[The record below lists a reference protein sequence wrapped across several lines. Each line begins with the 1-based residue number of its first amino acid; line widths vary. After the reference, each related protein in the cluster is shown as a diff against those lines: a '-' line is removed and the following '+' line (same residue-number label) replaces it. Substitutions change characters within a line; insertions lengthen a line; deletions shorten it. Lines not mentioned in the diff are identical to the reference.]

1 MTPPVRL
8 LAAAA
13 VTALAVC
20 TATAEEPSDAAPAW
34 KLPADVLDLL
44 RREMREISAG
54 MQRVAPAIATGAWKT
69 VADTGAHIQS
79 SYVMEQA
86 LTPEQRKA
94 LQALPEGFKRLDR
107 EFHLQAEALQQA
119 AEREDAELA
128 AFRYYKLV
136 DTCVAC
142 HTAYASHR
150 FPALRPPTH
159 EPGH

>member
-1 MTPPVRL
+1 MMPPVRL
-8 LAAAA
+8 LAAATI
-13 VTALAVC
+13 TAFAVC
-20 TATAEEPSDAAPAW
+20 TATADEPADAAPALT
-34 KLPADVLDLL
+34 LPADVLDLL
-44 RREMREISAG
+44 RQEMREISAG
-54 MQRVAPAIATGAWKT
+54 MQRVAPAIAMGAWKT
-69 VADTGAHIQS
+69 VADTGARIRS

-94 LQALPEGFKRLDR
+94 LEALPEGFKRLDR
-107 EFHLQAEALQQA
+107 EFHRQAEALQQA
-119 AEREDAELA
+119 AEHEDAELA

-150 FPALRPPTH
+150 FPALRAPAH